1 LQSIQSKKGLI
12 FLVIIPAIAATL
24 IAVEAYLYYASLQAT
39 LQADYIPLDYL
50 RRLSTFQGFG
60 QGHGFTDSD
69 LVQFP
74 SLRQAVQLAD
84 QFYNQENMGG
94 LAIIHPS
101 INEARQLIHRLDM
114 SNPNGGDALIFY
126 YHQNVNGTEVPEKAY
141 NIHILISYNFKPFC
155 LNPQSEC

>member
-12 FLVIIPAIAATL
+12 FVVIIPAIAATL

-69 LVQFP
+69 LVQYP
-74 SLRQAVQLAD
+74 SLREAMQEARSF
-84 QFYNQENMGG
+84 FYQENRGG
-94 LAIIHPS
+94 PTIIHLP
-101 INEARQLIHRLDM
+101 INEARQLIQRLDM
-114 SNPNGGDALIFY
+114 SNPNGGNALIFY
-126 YHQNVNGTEVPEKAY
+126 YHQNVNGTEIPEEAY

-155 LNPQSEC
+155 LNPQSGC